1 MTLKFISLS
10 SKISFFLFVAL
21 VGISTTSFVQAGS
34 NADKIIEKARETV
47 DKASPDDW
55 EALAKSAKMCIDKN
69 INLNEAAE
77 WIEKSVS
84 IKETT
89 FNTKVMGDYY
99 ALSNLPEKA
108 VEFYSKSIR
117 IGKLDD
123 LDYQD
128 EVTQN
133 KILKMVKLIG

>member
-21 VGISTTSFVQAGS
+21 VGLGATSYVKAGS

-69 INLNEAAE
+69 INLKEAAE

-117 IGKLDD
+117 IGKLEN
-123 LDYQD
+123 LDYED
-128 EVTQN
+128 EDTQN